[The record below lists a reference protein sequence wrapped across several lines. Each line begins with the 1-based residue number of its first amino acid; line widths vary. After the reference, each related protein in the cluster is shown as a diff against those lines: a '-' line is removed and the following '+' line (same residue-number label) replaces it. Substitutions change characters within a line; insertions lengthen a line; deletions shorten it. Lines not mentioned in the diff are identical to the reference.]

1 MVGATSYGCEARL
14 GSCSGCLSAGINADG
29 AARQE
34 TWTLAPVLFLV
45 ALALLAIGNNHLL

>member
-14 GSCSGCLSAGINADG
+14 SSCSGCLSAGINADG

-34 TWTLAPVLFLV
+34 TWTLALVLFLV
-45 ALALLAIGNNHLL
+45 ALALLAISNNHLL